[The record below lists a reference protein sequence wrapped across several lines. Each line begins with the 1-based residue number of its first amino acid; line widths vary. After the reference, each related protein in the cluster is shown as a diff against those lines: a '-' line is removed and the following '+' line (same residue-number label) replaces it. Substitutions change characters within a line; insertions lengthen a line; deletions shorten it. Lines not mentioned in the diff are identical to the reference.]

1 MKNKLILICVNLLLT
16 ASAVLGNTGL
26 VFSVDT
32 DIRTIRLDDQVTL
45 TFQLTGDAITN
56 IVSNTENAQLNS
68 WDGEGLHSRYTFVP
82 QKEGE
87 CRFGPYTISFNGET
101 FSSKPLIVQVLP
113 KWSGKYGTFF
123 RIDHNTLA
131 LGDRIE
137 FVQETWSPK
146 RMENANPQI
155 KMKSANNDYEI
166 SIGRSSTSFSLSID
180 KTGRQTNY
188 YYRNTWFVQPK
199 RSGVFKIT
207 ADLFKSLP
215 DGVKPPDLTVTVKE
229 RAQPS
234 SRCDSSPRAEAGLEP
249 PQK

>member
-1 MKNKLILICVNLLLT
+1 MKNKLILTCVNLLLT
-16 ASAVLGNTGL
+16 TSVVLGNTGL

-32 DIRTIRLDDQVTL
+32 DIRTVRLGDQVTL
-45 TFQLTGDAITN
+45 TFQLTGDALTN
-56 IVSNTENAQLNS
+56 IVSSTENAQLNS

-113 KWSGKYGTFF
+113 KWNGEYGTFF

-137 FVQETWSPK
+137 FVQEIWSPK
-146 RMENANPQI
+146 RLEDVNPQI
-155 KMKSANNDYEI
+155 KLKSANNDYEI
-166 SIGRSSTSFSLSID
+166 SIGRSATSFSLSFD
-180 KTGRQTNY
+180 KTGRQTNFY
-188 YYRNTWFVQPK
+188 HRNTWFIQPK
-199 RSGVFKIT
+199 RSGVFKIN

-215 DGVKPPDLTVTVKE
+215 DGVKPPDFSVTVKE
-229 RAQPS
+229 LAQQSPGGDS
-234 SRCDSSPRAEAGLEP
+234 QPAGRGSRT
-249 PQK
+249 PQE